1 MNVPDL
7 PRSGEQAQ
15 SASVMNRAWVI
26 GLVVSAA
33 CGGGHGGSSD
43 ASIDSGF
50 QDAPIDAPALPVFRN
65 PVSLPDDQLA
75 LQAMQILGA
84 DVPQTSSTSCNSCH
98 GMTRQHLSYW
108 RALGETAM
116 STCLTD
122 LQVQTQES
130 ALAMINCL
138 RAMPDVATS
147 DFMPQNLGIFATAAR
162 LPWFDY
168 TFWKAY
174 GADAEAQKAL
184 FITEAAMPHG
194 DTVTPLTQAQFDIVA
209 EWFTRG
215 LPQINSFLPQDPEP
229 TTCTPGISSDVAAH
243 TTTLATTGWRAVNH
257 DNNMMMFDC
266 AGATDPKQCMTNQAL
281 ASTKAY
287 GTTWDVATHGNW
299 RVLDDVT
306 YRSAYWTRS
315 SPDGRFVGHG
325 VSNTHSSMILDL
337 QRSAAQVSVAAL
349 YDPGFFPDG
358 SGFVFQAG
366 TNNMCPIS
374 VLTSNPSSVSMTE
387 AGCTNEVDIG
397 LYQHVGKALNG
408 GDYFTIDSQFVSD
421 DGGHSATLRQPYTQ
435 FDSQAASYFNPFVFN
450 GTSYVHG
457 TQVKVPQAF
466 EGDSVLSPS
475 ATLEL
480 TRISGPN
487 SKQLGY
493 VLHKVNAVDH
503 GASGFSVDT
512 PEIAR
517 YCMSGGKVAFSYD
530 ERWVVYHHYVTSDD
544 AVEMGYTG
552 STDPAFAQYLTR
564 GAANIYLMDLA
575 TGVPKR
581 ITNMQPGQYALM
593 PHFRSDGWI
602 YANVRDTTPI
612 ASVVHEYFIA
622 SDAAL
627 LAE

>member
-1 MNVPDL
+1 
-7 PRSGEQAQ
+7 
-15 SASVMNRAWVI
+15 VI
-26 GLVVSAA
+26 GLVVAA
-33 CGGGHGGSSD
+33 CGNSHGAQSD
-43 ASIDSGF
+43 ASVDVATV
-50 QDAPIDAPALPVFRN
+50 QDAPTDAPMLPVFRN
-65 PVSLPDDQLA
+65 PVTLPDDQLA
-75 LQAMQILGA
+75 IKALQILGA
-84 DVPQTSSTSCNSCH
+84 DVASASTTSCNSCH
-98 GMTRQHLSYW
+98 GMTRQHLAYW

-130 ALAMINCL
+130 AQHMIDCL
-138 RAMPDVATS
+138 RAMPEVGTS
-147 DFMPQNLGIFATAAR
+147 DFQPQNLGIFATAAR

-174 GADAEAQKAL
+174 GADAANQKAL
-184 FITEAAMPHG
+184 FISEAAMPHG
-194 DTVTPLTQAQFDIVA
+194 DTVPSLTQAQFDIVA

-215 LPQINSFLPQDPEP
+215 LPQINADLPQDPEP

-243 TTTLATTGWRAVNH
+243 TTQLATTGWRAVNH
-257 DNNMMMFDC
+257 DNGMLMFDC
-266 AGATDPKQCMTNQAL
+266 AGATDPTMCMTNEAL
-281 ASTKAY
+281 ASGTAY
-287 GTTWDVATHGNW
+287 GATWDVGNNHI
-299 RVLDDVT
+299 RILDDVT

-325 VSNTHSSMILDL
+325 VSNIHASNITDL
-337 QRSAAQVSVAAL
+337 QRAAHITVSAL

-358 SGFVFQAG
+358 SGFVFQGGAH
-366 TNNMCPIS
+366 NMCPIS
-374 VLTSNPSSVSMTE
+374 VLTSNPATVAMTE
-387 AGCTNEVDIG
+387 AGCSNEQDIG

-435 FDSQAASYFNPFVFN
+435 FDQHASAYFNPFVFN
-450 GTSYVHG
+450 GTNYVHG
-457 TQVKVPQAF
+457 TQVQVTQAF

-487 SKQLGY
+487 SQQLGY
-493 VLHKVNAVDH
+493 VLHEVNATE
-503 GASGFSVDT
+503 SGGLYTIDT

-517 YCMSGGKVAFSYD
+517 YCISGGKVAFSYD
-530 ERWVVYHHYVTSDD
+530 ERYVVYHHYVTSAD
-544 AVEMGYTG
+544 AVELGFTG
-552 STDPAFAQYLTR
+552 ANDPAFAPYLTK

-581 ITNMQPGQYALM
+581 ITNMAPGQYAVM

-602 YANVRDTTPI
+602 YANVRDDNPL
-612 ASVVHEYFIA
+612 AGVLHEYFIA

-627 LAE
+627 